1 LLVGFVSV
9 MLIWNDVGEYVW
21 GWPDQEFG
29 VDNIIAE
36 HMSLNVDLTVAMPC
50 HCKPIYVPINKNET
64 NGTAPL

>member
-1 LLVGFVSV
+1 MLVGFVSV

-36 HMSLNVDLTVAMPC
+36 NMALNIDMTVAMPC
-50 HCKPIYVPINKNET
+50 HCKSTCFPMTIS
-64 NGTAPL
+64 